1 MEERIMSKWSITET
15 WDGNFMVEEVS
26 SVGPFGYIIGALI
39 VAAMI
44 AVVGP
49 IFLITHGINNAI
61 DEREEARAL
70 ARIEAERKIEAS
82 IYDVSSEEKDG
93 VIWGK
98 ARKEDYYGNEYSGEM
113 REFCS
118 WDNKEMATTFNL
130 ENDYKRFTGV
140 IFTRPDQKEEL
151 TINFKIYGDGKC
163 LYDSGD
169 LRSTTPAIHLNL
181 DITGVETL
189 RFTAVSSGHEVV
201 NAGVIL
207 MDAMVHAN

>member
-1 MEERIMSKWSITET
+1 MSKWRIREDWTGA
-15 WDGNFMVEEVS
+15 WVVEEQAEIDIFDPGFWKFLGIFICVCLGFLIAISIMLGVS
-26 SVGPFGYIIGALI
+26 SAR
-39 VAAMI
+39 M
-44 AVVGP
+44 
-49 IFLITHGINNAI
+49 
-61 DEREEARAL
+61 DRQEAKEK
-70 ARIEAERKIEAS
+70 ARIEAQRKIEAS
-82 IYDVSSEEKDG
+82 IYDVSSEERDG
-93 VIWGK
+93 VIWGE

-118 WDNKEMATTFNL
+118 WDNKEMATTFIL
-130 ENDYKRFTGV
+130 KNDYKRFTGV